1 MGILSL
7 LLEGK
12 KIKFSISDNDS
23 YEYDQDM
30 SKLLQIINGE
40 MTGFE
45 LDVLEVNEF
54 LIIIDWG
61 DDLTSTLYEDDLI
74 FVD

>member
-1 MGILSL
+1 MGILTL

-23 YEYDQDM
+23 YSYDQDM
-30 SKLLQIINGE
+30 SKLLQILNGE
-40 MTGFE
+40 ITGFE

-54 LIIIDWG
+54 LITIDWG

>member
-30 SKLLQIINGE
+30 SKLLQIINGG